1 VCFREVSRFHFVDS
15 RKLVAVGSGFGGY
28 LVTRLLAEDS
38 RSLQPMLQCGVS
50 TAPVVKWQQFNP
62 YLSQRYLGLPSLEDN
77 WEGYSS
83 ADLTKL
89 VQGMADDKLFLV
101 HGMMDQVVNISQSWQ
116 LSQTLVND
124 GVIFTQ
130 MFYPG
135 ADHHLQC
142 VSHHYHSSL
151 QSFLRDCLGENLHLT
166 PRDVQYTASD
176 SRED

>member
-1 VCFREVSRFHFVDS
+1 
-15 RKLVAVGSGFGGY
+15 
-28 LVTRLLAEDS
+28 
-38 RSLQPMLQCGVS
+38 MLQCGVS

-83 ADLTKL
+83 ADLTKYVDYNRIYRLSNIDWFLRL

-130 MFYPG
+130 M
-135 ADHHLQC
+135 
-142 VSHHYHSSL
+142 V
-151 QSFLRDCLGENLHLT
+151 RK
-166 PRDVQYTASD
+166 
-176 SRED
+176 